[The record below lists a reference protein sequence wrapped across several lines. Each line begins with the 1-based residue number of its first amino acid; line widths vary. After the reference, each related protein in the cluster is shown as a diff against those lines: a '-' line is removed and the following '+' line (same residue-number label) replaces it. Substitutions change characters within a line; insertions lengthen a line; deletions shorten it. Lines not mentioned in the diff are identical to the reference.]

1 MGLHTMDV
9 DRSLRGSRITAPP
22 GGQTS
27 NIFGGGVYAA
37 DASGEILRRPLR
49 QTNAKDITA
58 KVGAPLPGSCA
69 EDASPPAAE
78 KPSSYATGNLFCV
91 EGSQVRSGP
100 CRKIMN

>member
-1 MGLHTMDV
+1 MG
-9 DRSLRGSRITAPP
+9 
-22 GGQTS
+22 
-27 NIFGGGVYAA
+27 
-37 DASGEILRRPLR
+37 ASGEILRRPLR

-69 EDASPPAAE
+69 EDDSPPAAE

-100 CRKIMN
+100 CRKIMNPPGGRSSSPSARYIDFFLFSVKSNCLFDMI